1 VVCTHAL
8 NTPFT
13 ELQGTNMDAGE
24 ITFLIV
30 LIGMIAGIYFIY
42 RIVRERDSD
51 ENDEDIW
58 S

>member
-1 VVCTHAL
+1 
-8 NTPFT
+8 
-13 ELQGTNMDAGE
+13 MDAGE

-30 LIGMIAGIYFIY
+30 LIGMVAGIYFIY

-51 ENDEDIW
+51 EDDEDIW